1 MTGPTDGYSSPR
13 GAEAIGRI
21 VVALFEERLEAED
34 AIRDLK
40 NAGFTNEQIG
50 IATQD
55 RVGPGQG
62 RSEEGAAGEVRGEE
76 NSVPEAR
83 SRESSDEGDRGKIVE
98 ETASGLAEGAAAG
111 AVTGGVI
118 GGLVG
123 LISSLLIPGIGPLL
137 VGGVLASM
145 LLGMGVGAATGG
157 LIGALVG
164 MGVPEEDAKYFDAGL
179 REGRTLVTVSDT
191 DGATEA
197 LSILQR
203 HGADLGPS
211 RSRDWKGSGEY
222 QGQERRSPGDAAYAG
237 PERRLVGV

>member
-1 MTGPTDGYSSPR
+1 MTGSTNGNSSPR
-13 GAEAIGRI
+13 GAETTGVI
-21 VVALFEERLEAED
+21 VVALFEERSEAEG

-50 IATQD
+50 VATQD
-55 RVGPGQG
+55 RVEAAKA
-62 RSEEGAAGEVRGEE
+62 RSEGSTIDDEAGR
-76 NSVPEAR
+76 
-83 SRESSDEGDRGKIVE
+83 IVE

-123 LISSLLIPGIGPLL
+123 LFSSLLIPGLGPLV
-137 VGGVLASM
+137 VGGVLASALM
-145 LLGMGVGAATGG
+145 GMGVGAATGG

-164 MGVPEEDAKYFDAGL
+164 MGVPEEDARYFDAGL
-179 REGRTLVTVSDT
+179 RDGRTLLTVSGKDRT
-191 DGATEA
+191 PQAVA
-197 LSILQR
+197 ILER

-211 RSRDWKGSGEY
+211 KLRASKRSDQYE
-222 QGQERRSPGDAAYAG
+222 GQERRSRFDAAYAG

>member
-1 MTGPTDGYSSPR
+1 M
-13 GAEAIGRI
+13 GRI
-21 VVALFEERLEAED
+21 VVALFEQRSEAED

-55 RVGPGQG
+55 RVGAGK
-62 RSEEGAAGEVRGEE
+62 AHTAGETRGAG
-76 NSVPEAR
+76 EAR
-83 SRESSDEGDRGKIVE
+83 SEGTPVDDDPGRIVE
-98 ETASGLAEGAAAG
+98 ETASGLAEGAAVG

-123 LISSLLIPGIGPLL
+123 LVSSLLIPGIGPLL
-137 VGGVLASM
+137 VGGVLASTLM
-145 LLGMGVGAATGG
+145 GLGVGAATGG

-164 MGVPEEDAKYFDAGL
+164 MGVPEQDARYFDTGL

-191 DGATEA
+191 EGAFEEA
-197 LSILQR
+197 LGILER

-211 RSRDWKGSGEY
+211 RSRASKRSDEY
-222 QGQERRSPGDAAYAG
+222 EGQERRSRFDAAYVG

>member
-1 MTGPTDGYSSPR
+1 MTGSTDGHSSPR
-13 GAEAIGRI
+13 GAETTGRI
-21 VVALFEERLEAED
+21 VVALFEERSEAED

-50 IATQD
+50 VATQD
-55 RVGPGQG
+55 RVGAGKA
-62 RSEEGAAGEVRGEE
+62 RSEETPVDDDPGR
-76 NSVPEAR
+76 
-83 SRESSDEGDRGKIVE
+83 IVE
-98 ETASGLAEGAAAG
+98 GTASGLAEGAAVG

-123 LISSLLIPGIGPLL
+123 LVSSLLIPGIGPLV
-137 VGGVLASM
+137 VGGVLASALM
-145 LLGMGVGAATGG
+145 GLGVGAATGG

-164 MGVPEEDAKYFDAGL
+164 MGVPEQDARYFDAGL

-191 DGATEA
+191 QGASEEA
-197 LSILQR
+197 LGILQR

-211 RSRDWKGSGEY
+211 QSPTSKRSAQYEGQDRRSR
-222 QGQERRSPGDAAYAG
+222 GDAAYVG

>member
-1 MTGPTDGYSSPR
+1 MTGSTEGHGSPR
-13 GAEAIGRI
+13 GAEQTGRI
-21 VVALFEERLEAED
+21 VVALFEEGAEAED

-50 IATQD
+50 VATHD
-55 RVGPGQG
+55 KVG
-62 RSEEGAAGEVRGEE
+62 AGK
-76 NSVPEAR
+76 A
-83 SRESSDEGDRGKIVE
+83 SREKGAREDEPERILD

-123 LISSLLIPGIGPLL
+123 LISSLLIPGIGPLII
-137 VGGVLASM
+137 GGVLAST

-191 DGATEA
+191 AGAPEA
-197 LSILQR
+197 LGILER
-203 HGADLGPS
+203 HGGDLGPS
-211 RSRDWKGSGEY
+211 RSRGPKPTGRY
-222 QGQERRSPGDAAYAG
+222 QGQDRRSPADAAYAG